1 MQTHTIND
9 VRYMNDGKNFA
20 VVGRP
25 AAITQNFKRYEEIQK
40 ELPWEMGRGTEQNYR
55 IAAMTSGD
63 TLDMVG
69 WVNGECAD
77 ADRVN
82 DFADVETK
90 AVRGW
95 SNGVERLA
103 EITKQVERDVPLPES
118 VMPQIHWGDQGD
130 EFDIHRMYS
139 GNLDAS
145 WSSETGGLETGP
157 RIVRLLIPFGGNCD
171 KTMEQ
176 LFWTG
181 AAAVILG
188 DVLENAGFSVQL
200 DGYHIGKQSH
210 SSHYSAQVLT
220 LKHAGEALNP
230 SAIAWS
236 LCHPASFRTATSF
249 YNNVFSPHKW
259 NTSGYG
265 HHVTLT
271 DPKARAMMEGFGL
284 MGDEDTIRID
294 NAPTTKAECLTA
306 VTKALADI
314 EKLIV
319 REGAEAEA

>member
-1 MQTHTIND
+1 MQTHTING

-25 AAITQNFKRYEEIQK
+25 GAITQNFKRFEEIQK
-40 ELPWEMGRGTEQNYR
+40 ELPWKMGRGTQENGR
-55 IAAMTSGD
+55 MSTMTDGG

-69 WVNGECAD
+69 WVNGSCAD

-82 DFADVETK
+82 NFTEVETK

-95 SNGVERLA
+95 PNGVKRLA
-103 EITKQVERDVPLPES
+103 EMTKQVEREVPLPES

-130 EFDIHRMYS
+130 EFDVHRMYS

-145 WSSETGGLETGP
+145 WSSEHGGLEQGP
-157 RIVRLLIPFGGNCD
+157 RIVKLLVPYGGNCGLG
-171 KTMEQ
+171 MEK

-188 DVLENAGFSVQL
+188 DVLENAGFSVQI
-200 DGYHIGKQSH
+200 DGYHIGKQKT
-210 SSHYSAQVLT
+210 HYSAEVLT
-220 LKHAGEALNP
+220 MKHAGEPLNP

-236 LCHPASFRTATSF
+236 LCHPASFRTATGF
-249 YNNVFSPHKW
+249 FNNIFNPHKW

-265 HHVTLT
+265 SCVTLT

-284 MGDEDTIRID
+284 MGDEDTVRID
-294 NAPTTKAECLTA
+294 TSPTTKDECLTA

-314 EKLIV
+314 ENLIV
-319 REGAEAEA
+319 REGADA

>member
-1 MQTHTIND
+1 MHTHTING

-20 VVGRP
+20 LVGRP
-25 AAITQNFKRYEEIQK
+25 AAITQNFKRYKEIQQ
-40 ELPWEMGRGTEQNYR
+40 ELPWEMGRGTEANHRLAGIIQNQL
-55 IAAMTSGD
+55 GD
-63 TLDMVG
+63 WT
-69 WVNGECAD
+69 NGECEA

-82 DFADVETK
+82 DFNDVEAK

-95 SNGVERLA
+95 PNGVERLA
-103 EITKQVERDVPLPES
+103 EVTKQVQRDVPLPKS
-118 VMPQIHWGDQGD
+118 VMPQIHWSDQGD

-145 WSSETGGLETGP
+145 WSSERGGLERGP
-157 RIVRLLIPFGGNCD
+157 RIVKLLVPYGGNCD

-181 AAAVILG
+181 AAAVVLG
-188 DVLENAGFSVQL
+188 DVLGNAGFSVQI
-200 DGYHIGKQSH
+200 DGYHISQQRT
-210 SSHYSAQVLT
+210 HYSAEVLT
-220 LKHAGEALNP
+220 LKHAGESLNP

-236 LCHPASFRTATSF
+236 LCHPASFRTATGF
-249 YNNVFSPHKW
+249 FNNVFSPHKW
-259 NTSGYG
+259 NTGGYG
-265 HHVTLT
+265 HSANLT
-271 DPKARAMMEGFGL
+271 DPGARAMMEGFGL
-284 MGDEDTIRID
+284 VGDEDTVRID
-294 NAPTTKAECLTA
+294 SSPTTKAQCVAA